1 MCVYI
6 WEYPEIYKHRLWTRQ
21 IKMIGQRK
29 PVRNAPRKWFKLGY
43 DTGTLPLRLP
53 MCLSTQTVLFFLL
66 INTLLASLLSIFLNF
81 FLQSLRAKALVTGLV
96 LGSGAAEIQG
106 SISDWEPKP
115 RSKVL
120 QAEVTW
126 DHNEDHNEEIEYFT
140 TLKFSAYSQSLPI
153 INLLP
158 VTIALTF

>member
-1 MCVYI
+1 M
-6 WEYPEIYKHRLWTRQ
+6 
-21 IKMIGQRK
+21 
-29 PVRNAPRKWFKLGY
+29 
-43 DTGTLPLRLP
+43 
-53 MCLSTQTVLFFLL
+53 
-66 INTLLASLLSIFLNF
+66 NF

-96 LGSGAAEIQG
+96 LGSGAPEIQG

-115 RSKVL
+115 RSKAL
-120 QAEVTW
+120 QAEATW
-126 DHNEDHNEEIEYFT
+126 DPNRDHNEEIEYFT